1 MDCKELK
8 KFYEK
13 VTESPHFMVYL
24 TLQSKLRQVCESFD
38 NVFIDITS
46 DDKTFDNLM
55 KFNKQAL
62 DVLEDMEKMWGKI
75 DATKRAELR
84 ESQRE
89 AGEASL
95 ENMLKKFRE

>member
-8 KFYEK
+8 VFYEK

-24 TLQSKLRQVCESFD
+24 TLQNKLRQVCESFD
-38 NVFIDITS
+38 GVFIDITS

-62 DVLEDMEKMWGKI
+62 DVLEDMEKIWSKI
-75 DATKRAELR
+75 DSSKQAELR
-84 ESQRE
+84 ASQRE

-95 ENMLKKFRE
+95 ESMLKKFRE